1 MISPIKLWRRQK
13 YIPELLLQEGQVL
26 SWTIVRTPPTGFKQF
41 APYVV
46 ALIELFHSLPIKSG
60 VKMAGQ
66 LVDCNILKLKSGAK
80 VKAVLRKVRE
90 SSKEGVIPYGIKF
103 KLK

>member
-13 YIPELLLQEGQVL
+13 YIPELLSQEGRVL
-26 SWTIVRTPPTGFKQF
+26 FWTIVRTPPTGFKQF

-46 ALIELFHSLPIKSG
+46 ALIELKSG

-66 LVDCNILKLKSGAK
+66 LVDCDIVKLKSGVK
-80 VKAVLRKVRE
+80 VKAILRKVRE

-103 KLK
+103 KLL

>member
-13 YIPELLLQEGQVL
+13 YIPELLSQEGRVL
-26 SWTIVRTPPTGFKQF
+26 SWTIVHTPPAGFKQF
-41 APYVV
+41 APYAV
-46 ALIELFHSLPIKSG
+46 ALIQLKSG

-66 LVDCNILKLKSGAK
+66 LVDCDIVKLKSGVK
-80 VKAVLRKVRE
+80 VKAILRKVRE

-103 KLK
+103 KLL

>member
-26 SWTIVRTPPTGFKQF
+26 SWTVVRTPPTGFKQF

-46 ALIELFHSLPIKSG
+46 ALIELKSG

-90 SSKEGVIPYGIKF
+90 SSKEGIIPYGIKF
-103 KLK
+103 KIK